1 MQIEAKYTLGV
12 PENKAWLNEQRDNLM
27 NFGHAF
33 PSPGGGSYWLGD
45 DGTPWRD
52 RNRETWITCRMTH
65 VYSLAAFVGHPGAEA
80 LVDARPARLAWRTA

>member
-33 PSPGGGSYWLGD
+33 PL
-45 DGTPWRD
+45 
-52 RNRETWITCRMTH
+52 CRIFRQCQH
-65 VYSLAAFVGHPGAEA
+65 AYVV
-80 LVDARPARLAWRTA
+80 

>member
-45 DGTPWRD
+45 DGTP
-52 RNRETWITCRMTH
+52 
-65 VYSLAAFVGHPGAEA
+65 
-80 LVDARPARLAWRTA
+80 

>member
-33 PSPGGGSYWLGD
+33 PSRAVVRIGWAMTALHGGIATARRGL
-45 DGTPWRD
+45 P
-52 RNRETWITCRMTH
+52 
-65 VYSLAAFVGHPGAEA
+65 AA
-80 LVDARPARLAWRTA
+80 